1 MFPQE
6 DAGWRNGGWSRTD
19 VPIELGGVLRARD
32 ASHYVTVI
40 KAPPGHRSF
49 SRMMFVRA
57 TGDPAEQLG
66 EAEADGREVDDEV
79 FLNGED
85 EKASRKGGWLESDD
99 IEEF

>member
-1 MFPQE
+1 
-6 DAGWRNGGWSRTD
+6 
-19 VPIELGGVLRARD
+19 
-32 ASHYVTVI
+32 
-40 KAPPGHRSF
+40 
-49 SRMMFVRA
+49 MFVRA
-57 TGDPAEQLG
+57 MGDAAEQLG